1 MQTQDLL
8 SVSPVFYKGALTLC
22 SDWWHFDSVLINY
35 DRFYFIVEGECVID
49 VNGVKNIAKRGQLF
63 FLPVGSEQTL
73 YTEDGKTVKKYWFH
87 CSLPCKEKDFSEIC
101 ELPLYIE
108 VEDFDFIEGI
118 FQGILALENDMS
130 LSAKLQQK
138 AEILK
143 LLAYYTSAAKNSEVS
158 VEHDVK
164 ISYILSYIEQNLY
177 REIPLEELSALVHF
191 HPAYFIRYFKASVGK
206 PPISYINERRT
217 KLAQSL
223 LLSESETV
231 QSISRKTGFQSPYY
245 FSRFFKKK
253 TGMSPTEYR
262 NVAIKRHR
270 AK

>member
-1 MQTQDLL
+1 MHNIPFAISL
-8 SVSPVFYKGALTLC
+8 FGKR
-22 SDWWHFDSVLINY
+22 SVLINY
-35 DRFYFIVEGECVID
+35 DRFYFIAEGECVIE

-73 YTEDGKTVKKYWFH
+73 YTEDSKTVKKYWFH
-87 CSLPCKEKDFSEIC
+87 CSLPCGDKDFSELC
-101 ELPLYIE
+101 ELPLFIN
-108 VEDFDFIEGI
+108 VEDFDFIESL
-118 FQGILALENDMS
+118 FQGILALENDIS

-138 AEILK
+138 AEILR
-143 LLAYYTSAAKNSEVS
+143 LLSFYMSATNNSEVS

-164 ISYILSYIEQNLY
+164 ISYIVSYIEQNLH
-177 REIPLEELSALVHF
+177 REITLAELSSLVHF

-206 PPISYINERRT
+206 TPVSYINERRI
-217 KLAQSL
+217 KQAQSL
-223 LLSESETV
+223 LLSENETI

-270 AK
+270 A